1 MRSTIRKTLILV
13 FATLPA
19 PLFAQGLTIQST
31 TDVRFQ
37 GALGT
42 FVNIA
47 SKFGG
52 GGSMH
57 DIPTTTYLSGH
68 KLRTESNNTAVII
81 DADAGRITNI
91 DNKAKTYSS
100 FTFDEMAEMMRRA
113 QESAKQEQAK
123 EAANPKKS
131 SKDPKGDVKWKY
143 KAETDRP
150 GQREKIA
157 GYNAERIF
165 LTVTVEAEATP
176 EGGQTEQ
183 VGSLVLL
190 LDQWISKD
198 APQSAAMAEFS
209 RAYAQKAGQSFK
221 SQTAALQ
228 AAFAAEPRMKG
239 GLEAAAKEMAKIQ
252 GTPLRSMMYFTLVPA
267 SLQFDR
273 QLAMNEVSA
282 SAANA
287 AKTDDKPKGG
297 GFGGLVGKLKAA
309 ADEANKQG
317 DKNDKKTSQ
326 PPKQE
331 TIATYKDEVSN
342 ITSGPI
348 SADLFAPPAGYRE
361 IKRQMPPS

>member
-1 MRSTIRKTLILV
+1 MRSTIRKTLILAV
-13 FATLPA
+13 TTLPA

-52 GGSMH
+52 GGNMH

-68 KLRTESNNTAVII
+68 KLRTESNNTATII
-81 DADAGRITNI
+81 DADAGRITNV
-91 DNKAKTYSS
+91 DNKAKTYTS

-131 SKDPKGDVKWKY
+131 SQDPKGDVKWKY

-183 VGSLVLL
+183 AGSLVLL

-198 APQSAAMAEFS
+198 APQSAAMAEFLA
-209 RAYAQKAGQSFK
+209 RLLA
-221 SQTAALQ
+221 
-228 AAFAAEPRMKG
+228 KG
-239 GLEAAAKEMAKIQ
+239 GSVLQESDGVSPGGICRRAAHEGRARGRGERVGENSGDAAAQHDVLHA
-252 GTPLRSMMYFTLVPA
+252 RSSRPA
-267 SLQFDR
+267 VR
-273 QLAMNEVSA
+273 
-282 SAANA
+282 
-287 AKTDDKPKGG
+287 
-297 GFGGLVGKLKAA
+297 
-309 ADEANKQG
+309 
-317 DKNDKKTSQ
+317 SQ
-326 PPKQE
+326 
-331 TIATYKDEVSN
+331 ACD
-342 ITSGPI
+342 
-348 SADLFAPPAGYRE
+348 
-361 IKRQMPPS
+361 

>member
-165 LTVTVEAEATP
+165 L
-176 EGGQTEQ
+176 
-183 VGSLVLL
+183 
-190 LDQWISKD
+190 
-198 APQSAAMAEFS
+198 
-209 RAYAQKAGQSFK
+209 
-221 SQTAALQ
+221 
-228 AAFAAEPRMKG
+228 KG
-239 GLEAAAKEMAKIQ
+239 
-252 GTPLRSMMYFTLVPA
+252 
-267 SLQFDR
+267 
-273 QLAMNEVSA
+273 
-282 SAANA
+282 
-287 AKTDDKPKGG
+287 PK
-297 GFGGLVGKLKAA
+297 
-309 ADEANKQG
+309 
-317 DKNDKKTSQ
+317 
-326 PPKQE
+326 
-331 TIATYKDEVSN
+331 
-342 ITSGPI
+342 
-348 SADLFAPPAGYRE
+348 
-361 IKRQMPPS
+361 

>member
-1 MRSTIRKTLILV
+1 
-13 FATLPA
+13 
-19 PLFAQGLTIQST
+19 
-31 TDVRFQ
+31 
-37 GALGT
+37 
-42 FVNIA
+42 
-47 SKFGG
+47 
-52 GGSMH
+52 MH

-68 KLRTESNNTAVII
+68 KLRTESNNTATII
-81 DADAGRITNI
+81 DADAGRITTV

-131 SKDPKGDVKWKY
+131 SQDPKGDVKWKY

-157 GYNAERIF
+157 GYDAERIF

-183 VGSLVLL
+183 AGSLVLL

-209 RAYAQKAGQSFK
+209 RAYSQKAGQAFK
-221 SQTAALQ
+221 SQTASLQ

-252 GTPLRSMMYFTLVPA
+252 GTPLRSMMYFTLLPPG
-267 SLQFDR
+267 LQFDR
-273 QLAMNEVSA
+273 KLAMNEVSA
-282 SAANA
+282 AAA
-287 AKTDDKPKGG
+287 VADKAKADEKPKGG
-297 GFGGLVGKLKAA
+297 GFGGLIGKMKAA

-317 DKNDKKTSQ
+317 DKSDKKISQ

-331 TIATYKDEVSN
+331 TIATTKDEVSN
-342 ITSGPI
+342 ITTGPI
-348 SADLFAPPAGYRE
+348 SADLFGPPAGYRE
-361 IKRQMPPS
+361 VKRQLGTPN